1 MTLDLLPL
9 RNSVLTSIRG
19 KNISFYP
26 EFYQNVDGNRRT
38 RIWLLSENC
47 KSCRKAAARDM
58 MTHPLVITAFFELDA
73 QLIEA
78 ESVEVVR
85 EMNTVDDTPKMHFVI
100 TIDRS
105 KGDQSIS
112 TTFEDS

>member
-1 MTLDLLPL
+1 
-9 RNSVLTSIRG
+9 
-19 KNISFYP
+19 
-26 EFYQNVDGNRRT
+26 
-38 RIWLLSENC
+38 
-47 KSCRKAAARDM
+47 

-85 EMNTVDDTPKMHFVI
+85 EMSAVDDTPKMHFVI